1 MTARYT
7 ATLLLCLA
15 ALTAP
20 SAAGQARPSPAST
33 REQVVSAARTIIGK
47 ARYATFV
54 TLDASGHP
62 QARIVDPFEP
72 EGDLAIWV
80 ATNPRS
86 RKVGQVAASS
96 KATLLYFDAASQSYV
111 TVIGNATLVRD
122 AAEKA
127 KRWKEEW
134 AAFYKDRNK
143 GDDYVLIRVTP
154 TRLEVVSEA
163 LGMRNDPETWRP
175 VVLELK

>member
-1 MTARYT
+1 MSRQIGVLMLAVAVVAAP
-7 ATLLLCLA
+7 AT
-15 ALTAP
+15 
-20 SAAGQARPSPAST
+20 AGQAGPGEPPT
-33 REQVVSAARTIIGK
+33 REQVVSAARAIIGT

-54 TLDASGHP
+54 TLDAGGYP

-72 EGDLAIWV
+72 EGDLVIWV
-80 ATNPRS
+80 ATHARS

-96 KATLLYFDAASQSYV
+96 KATLLYFDPAGQSYV

-134 AAFYKDRNK
+134 AAFYKDRNT
-143 GDDYVLIRVTP
+143 GDDYVLIRIVP

-175 VVLELK
+175 VILELK

>member
-1 MTARYT
+1 MTARYV
-7 ATLLLCLA
+7 AILLLGLTLA
-15 ALTAP
+15 APAVAGQTAP
-20 SAAGQARPSPAST
+20 GAPPT
-33 REQVVSAARTIIGK
+33 REQIVSAARTIIGN

-54 TLDASGHP
+54 TLDADGHP

-80 ATNPRS
+80 ATNARS

-96 KATLLYFDAASQSYV
+96 KATLLYFDPAGQNYV

-127 KRWKEEW
+127 TRWKEEW

-143 GDDYVLIRVTP
+143 GDDYVLIRITP

>member
-7 ATLLLCLA
+7 AILLLCLA
-15 ALTAP
+15 LAAP
-20 SAAGQARPSPAST
+20 GAGGQAAPAQQPT

-47 ARYATFV
+47 ARYATLV
-54 TLDASGHP
+54 TLDAGAHP

-72 EGDLAIWV
+72 EGDLAIWI
-80 ATNPRS
+80 ATNARS
-86 RKVGQVAASS
+86 RKVGQLAATS
-96 KATLLYFDAASQSYV
+96 KATLLYFDAATQSYV

-134 AAFYKDRNK
+134 AASQ
-143 GDDYVLIRVTP
+143 GQGTRVT
-154 TRLEVVSEA
+154 TTCSSA
-163 LGMRNDPETWRP
+163 SRP
-175 VVLELK
+175 RASKW